1 MRTCPN
7 DCSYN
12 GYCINGTCNCYPG
25 FVGND
30 CSGKVCPGSEF
41 VPQKIC
47 SGHGL
52 CGRNVTCVCDV
63 GWTGFDCSLEV
74 CDNYCSYNGYCFN
87 GACRPLRET
96 SAARPL
102 LACVAHTFGF
112 GLLYAHR
119 LSG

>member
-1 MRTCPN
+1 MDCALRTCPN

-74 CDNYCSYNGYCFN
+74 CDNDCSYNGYCFN
-87 GACRPLRET
+87 GACCAL
-96 SAARPL
+96 
-102 LACVAHTFGF
+102 
-112 GLLYAHR
+112 
-119 LSG
+119 

>member
-47 SGHGL
+47 SGHGS

-63 GWTGFDCSLEV
+63 GWTGFDCSLEA
-74 CDNYCSYNGYCFN
+74 CENDCSYNGYCFN
-87 GACRPLRET
+87 GACG
-96 SAARPL
+96 A
-102 LACVAHTFGF
+102 
-112 GLLYAHR
+112 
-119 LSG
+119 